1 MKPGDLVLLTFAGD
15 LHWNRR
21 MGMIVK
27 ESDRTNEW
35 GEEVN
40 RWWWVFVVGVGVMEE
55 VEKYL
60 EEVL

>member
-1 MKPGDLVLLTFAGD
+1 
-15 LHWNRR
+15 